1 MRLDISIIIPFHNEE
16 ESIEI
21 LYKEIIE
28 VMERLTVKY
37 ELVLVNDGS
46 QDTTL
51 EKLYKIAFDDPKVV
65 VVDLLRNYGQTAAM
79 MAGFD
84 NAKGEIIVALDGD
97 GQNNPES
104 IPDLLDKLSEG
115 FDVVSGWRID
125 RKDHEITR
133 KLPSKLAN
141 KLISMVSGVELNDY
155 GCSLKAYRRSII
167 SDVRLYGEM
176 HRFIPIYA
184 KWQGAKITQI
194 PVKHRARVSGETKY
208 GLSRIFKVMLDLLL
222 VVFIERY
229 ITKPIYVFGG
239 MGLLLLMA
247 SAMTA
252 AWAISLKIFDNTPFV
267 STPLPVLIGTFFTT
281 GVLCILMG
289 LLAEVVIRT
298 YFEAQDKRI
307 YQVRVPVN
315 KK

>member
-28 VMERLTVKY
+28 VMEKLTVKY

>member
-28 VMERLTVKY
+28 VMEKLTVKY

-184 KWQGAKITQI
+184 KWQGANITQI